1 MLQLLLFLIFSI
13 SVLIKCRANQLNG
26 FYLKTTLVVNGLSII
41 GERLKLTKNNGYNGA
56 FNFKPYTYISFA
68 KICGIH

>member
-26 FYLKTTLVVNGLSII
+26 FYMMATLAFSELMLKTALTPITLGV
-41 GERLKLTKNNGYNGA
+41 Y
-56 FNFKPYTYISFA
+56 
-68 KICGIH
+68 